1 MPVTKSDLK
10 RDFCFA
16 LGEATRLSR
25 QAMDRQMKPLG
36 LSQAT
41 WRTLFWLDRHG
52 EGITQRVLAE
62 KMGIEGPTLVRL
74 LDNLERSGLVERQP
88 SPTDRRANIL
98 RLTAKA
104 RPVVKAINRVA
115 EEIRAELLDGL
126 DDEAVE
132 AAQSVLQRMA
142 ENASRIKSNFARSA

>member
-1 MPVTKSDLK
+1 MTKTDVK

-16 LGEATRLSR
+16 LGETTRLSR
-25 QAMDRQMKPLG
+25 LAMDRQMKPLG

-41 WRTLFWLDRHG
+41 WRTLFWLDRDG
-52 EGITQRVLAE
+52 EGITQRALAE

-74 LDNLERSGLVERQP
+74 IDSLERNGLVERTP

-104 RPVVKAINRVA
+104 RPVVKMINRIADEV
-115 EEIRAELLDGL
+115 RAELLDGL
-126 DDEAVE
+126 DDSDMD
-132 AAQSVLQRMA
+132 AARALLQRMA
-142 ENASRIKSNFARSA
+142 DNATRIKSNLARSA